1 MSEKH
6 EQNEKMQRFLTR
18 LSERYTLLTGK
29 NIDND
34 DPFQEIIALFWV
46 CLEEINVRQQLILP
60 DVHDKQEGQ
69 NIFDKSLVIGFCCGI
84 GFTVIIG
91 LIVKFIFL

>member
-1 MSEKH
+1 MSEKR
-6 EQNEKMQRFLTR
+6 EPNENMQRFLSR

-46 CLEEINVRQQLILP
+46 CMEEMSVRQQFMLP
-60 DVHDKQEGQ
+60 DNVDKKKKTDFQ
-69 NIFDKSLVIGFCCGI
+69 NISIGFFCGI
-84 GFTVIIG
+84 CFTIIIG
-91 LIVKFIFL
+91 LIVKFVFI